1 MKIYILVYCLIH
13 FSRINFCQLKEFT
26 ELSAKL
32 PGVWIA
38 EFSHHSIIEK
48 WSIDF
53 GENELYGESF
63 KIQNLNTTK
72 IETIRLLEIEN
83 KIQYIPRVFNQ
94 NQGREIIFHLNKSED
109 DFVFVNRDHDF
120 PQVIKYSFNA
130 SDSLSVEISNIERSK
145 RFNFK
150 FVKVK

>member
-1 MKIYILVYCLIH
+1 MKIYILFYCLIH

-48 WSIDF
+48 WRFDS
-53 GENELYGESF
+53 GENELYGESL
-63 KIQNLNTTK
+63 KIQNLDTTK
-72 IETIRLLEIEN
+72 IETIRLLVIDK
-83 KIQYIPRVFNQ
+83 KIQYIPKVFNQ
-94 NQGREIIFHLNKSED
+94 NQGREIIYDLNKSED
-109 DFVFVNRDHDF
+109 DFVFVNKEHDF
-120 PQVIKYSFNA
+120 PQVITYSFNA
-130 SDSLSVEISNIERSK
+130 NDSLSVEISNIDKNK

-150 FVKVK
+150 FVKEK

>member
-38 EFSHHSIIEK
+38 EFSHHSIIER
-48 WSIDF
+48 WSIDS

-63 KIQNLNTTK
+63 KIQNLDTTK

-130 SDSLSVEISNIERSK
+130 SDS
-145 RFNFK
+145 
-150 FVKVK
+150 